1 MSGADICL
9 WVARIFVYEWRGYL
23 LMSGADICLW
33 VARIFVNEWGGYLF
47 EWRGYFGV
55 YRELV
60 WNCFLVYG
68 VNKYTP
74 TFKTICFF
82 FVLFSFKVSLMLH
95 HKVVLCIQVIA
106 FIQQVMKVTN
116 TWAYELIK
124 CFLFSNILIKPSFTI
139 IVATTLFHLRCVVYR
154 LSPCVTICVGNVH
167 DRVVLCTCHVRA
179 CIFI

>member
-9 WVARIFVYEWRGYL
+9 WVARIFVYEWRGYV
-23 LMSGADICLW
+23 GA
-33 VARIFVNEWGGYLF
+33 
-47 EWRGYFGV
+47 

-60 WNCFLVYG
+60 WNGFLVYG

-167 DRVVLCTCHVRA
+167 DRVVLCPVMYVHVF
-179 CIFI
+179 FI